1 MITVFIRSIIL
12 YIALLISLRIMGKG
26 EIAEMNSFDLVITF
40 LLAEV
45 ASIPMENN
53 NIPLLY
59 GIASITALVLMQAFI
74 SYFALKSRKVSTLL
88 SGKPSILI
96 NKGKIDYKELKKE
109 RISIDEIF
117 EQLRIQGYFNIND
130 VQYAILETD
139 GNLSVVPSTSYE
151 DNQFKDFKHLP
162 IPLIIDGKIIND
174 SLKSIKK
181 DKKWILNLLSSY
193 HISNYK
199 DVLVC
204 ILDEDDKIFIQ
215 KKENLN

>member
-1 MITVFIRSIIL
+1 MITVLIRSIIL
-12 YIALLISLRIMGKG
+12 YISLLISLRVMGKG

-53 NIPLLY
+53 NIPILY
-59 GIASITALVLMQAFI
+59 GIASITALTFMQTFI
-74 SYFALKSRKVSTLL
+74 SYFALKNKKMRNLL

-96 NKGKIDYKELKKE
+96 NKGKIDYEQLKKE
-109 RISIDEIF
+109 RISIYEIL
-117 EQLRIQGYFNIND
+117 EQLRIQGYFNLKD
-130 VQYAILETD
+130 VQYAILETSGD
-139 GNLSVVPSTSYE
+139 LSIVPSPYYE
-151 DNQFKDFKHLP
+151 DDQFKNFKHLP
-162 IPLIIDGKIIND
+162 VYLIIDGQIINN

-181 DKKWILNLLSSY
+181 DKKWLLNKLISY
-193 HISNYK
+193 NINNYK

-215 KKENLN
+215 KK

>member
-1 MITVFIRSIIL
+1 MITVLIRSIIL
-12 YIALLISLRIMGKG
+12 YIALLISLRVMGKG

-53 NIPLLY
+53 NIPILY
-59 GIASITALVLMQAFI
+59 GIASITALTFMQTFI
-74 SYFALKSRKVSTLL
+74 SYFALKNKKMRNLL

-96 NKGKIDYKELKKE
+96 NKGKIDYEQLKKE
-109 RISIDEIF
+109 RISIYEIF
-117 EQLRIQGYFNIND
+117 EQLRIQGYFNLKD
-130 VQYAILETD
+130 VQYAILETSGD
-139 GNLSVVPSTSYE
+139 LSIVPSPSYE
-151 DNQFKDFKHLP
+151 DNQFKNFKHLP
-162 IPLIIDGKIIND
+162 VSLIIDGQIINN

-181 DKKWILNLLSSY
+181 DKKWLLNKLISY
-193 HISNYK
+193 NINNYK

-215 KKENLN
+215 KK

>member
-1 MITVFIRSIIL
+1 MITVLIRSIIL
-12 YIALLISLRIMGKG
+12 YISLLISLRVMGKG

-53 NIPLLY
+53 NIPILY
-59 GIASITALVLMQAFI
+59 GIASITALTFMQTFI
-74 SYFALKSRKVSTLL
+74 SYFALKNKKMRNLL

-96 NKGKIDYKELKKE
+96 NKGKIDYEQLKKE
-109 RISIDEIF
+109 RISIYEIF
-117 EQLRIQGYFNIND
+117 EQLRIQGYFNLKD
-130 VQYAILETD
+130 VQYAILETSGD
-139 GNLSVVPSTSYE
+139 LSIVPSPSYE
-151 DNQFKDFKHLP
+151 DNQFKNFKHLP
-162 IPLIIDGKIIND
+162 VSLIIDGQIINN

-181 DKKWILNLLSSY
+181 DRKWLLNKLISY
-193 HISNYK
+193 NINNYK

-215 KKENLN
+215 KK

>member
-1 MITVFIRSIIL
+1 MITVLIRSIIL
-12 YIALLISLRIMGKG
+12 YIAILISLRIMGKG

-53 NIPLLY
+53 NNVPILY
-59 GIASITALVLMQAFI
+59 GIASITGLVLMQTVI
-74 SYFALKSRKVSTLL
+74 SYFALKSRKVSSLL

-117 EQLRIQGYFNIND
+117 EQLRIQGYFNIKD

-139 GNLSVVPSTSYE
+139 GNLSVVPSSSYE

-162 IPLIIDGKIIND
+162 ISLIIDGQIIKD

-181 DKKWILNLLSSY
+181 DKQWLLNLLDSY
-193 HISNYK
+193 KYN
-199 DVLVC
+199 
-204 ILDEDDKIFIQ
+204 
-215 KKENLN
+215 

>member
-1 MITVFIRSIIL
+1 MQTV
-12 YIALLISLRIMGKG
+12 
-26 EIAEMNSFDLVITF
+26 
-40 LLAEV
+40 
-45 ASIPMENN
+45 
-53 NIPLLY
+53 
-59 GIASITALVLMQAFI
+59 I
-74 SYFALKSRKVSTLL
+74 SYFALKSRKVSSLL

-117 EQLRIQGYFNIND
+117 EQLRIQGYFNIKD

-139 GNLSVVPSTSYE
+139 GNLSVVPSSSYE

-162 IPLIIDGKIIND
+162 ISLIIDGQIIKD

-181 DKKWILNLLSSY
+181 DKQWLLNLLDSY
-193 HISNYK
+193 NITNHK

-204 ILDEDDKIFIQ
+204 ILDEDDEIFIQ
-215 KKENLN
+215 KKKI